1 MTKVYPP
8 NIGSVSLTWN
18 CKFINEFRRMFS
30 LNIYSAER
38 LTQKKQPG
46 KRKTTTIIII
56 IIIIIITAL
65 RLNAEGLKFT

>member
-8 NIGSVSLTWN
+8 NIGSVGLTWN
-18 CKFINEFRRMFS
+18 CKFIDEFRRMFS
-30 LNIYSAER
+30 LNIYLPER

-46 KRKTTTIIII
+46 KRKTTIIV
-56 IIIIIITAL
+56 IITAL

>member
-1 MTKVYPP
+1 
-8 NIGSVSLTWN
+8 
-18 CKFINEFRRMFS
+18 MFS

-46 KRKTTTIIII
+46 KRKTTTIIITIIII